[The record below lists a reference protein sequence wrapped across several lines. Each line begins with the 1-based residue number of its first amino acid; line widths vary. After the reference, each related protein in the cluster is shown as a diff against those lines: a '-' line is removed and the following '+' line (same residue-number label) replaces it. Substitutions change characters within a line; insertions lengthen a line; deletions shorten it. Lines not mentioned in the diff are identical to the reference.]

1 MESSPLERN
10 TLDRKRVDALPAAAR
25 SQGVPAGAAPRVQAG
40 AAGGGRRRAPGRQPP
55 VPCRSLPATHA
66 RAPLYK
72 ATTNFSVLQ
81 DVCCVSAC
89 VSIPKCREVTSA
101 AAPWRR
107 HPVPRSG
114 NLAQRQVG
122 ASRHLG
128 SVPVSVIVGL
138 LAPGVDRVDLSVGPG
153 AAPANR
159 DYEERGVAL
168 RRLRLRTYVKFPE
181 KMLSH

>member
-1 MESSPLERN
+1 MRCLQQPG
-10 TLDRKRVDALPAAAR
+10 AR
-25 SQGVPAGAAPRVQAG
+25 ASPAGAAPRVQAG

-114 NLAQRQVG
+114 NLAQRQAG

-153 AAPANR
+153 ISQSRAAKSLLTRSGASEPR
-159 DYEERGVAL
+159 L
-168 RRLRLRTYVKFPE
+168 RRAWSRFTTPPATYVRKVP
-181 KMLSH
+181 